1 MTTLQQIELTCPVCE
16 TRFRSQ
22 AVVATNSFG
31 GKRTDFHERAAGT
44 QPLPYLVHCCARCGY
59 AGSEKD
65 FTDEAEITP
74 TVREHVW
81 NELAPSLHRSLQWHR
96 THGTHGTHGAQTP
109 AHGSPATPGTP
120 RAGGLLGGLLGGSGS
135 GSGRSGETAN
145 SANAGNSASNSA
157 SNSANASNSAASVP
171 GASSSTSSSSA
182 VAPMVA
188 VPGSEKYEAAAKVA
202 EWAGAEPRQV
212 ADLLLRAAWCCVDEG
227 DVEAERY
234 FRRKAAWAFE
244 QALSAYDGVAREERA
259 VLTYLVGEL
268 WRRAGDGKA
277 ARQWFEQ
284 VPHELTDAG
293 SQQWVLDAA
302 RQQKDC
308 PREWFG

>member
-22 AVVATNSFG
+22 AVVSTNSFG

-44 QPLPYLVHCCARCGY
+44 QPLPYLVHMCSRCGY

-65 FTDEAEITP
+65 FTEEAEITP
-74 TVREHVW
+74 TLREHVW
-81 NELAPSLHRSLQWHR
+81 NELAPKLHQSVLWHQQ
-96 THGTHGTHGAQTP
+96 HG
-109 AHGSPATPGTP
+109 GS
-120 RAGGLLGGLLGGSGS
+120 AGGTGS
-135 GSGRSGETAN
+135 
-145 SANAGNSASNSA
+145 AGNA
-157 SNSANASNSAASVP
+157 SAASAASGSASLLSGGAGAAS
-171 GASSSTSSSSA
+171 GASATPTGTTGA
-182 VAPMVA
+182 VAGMVT
-188 VPGSEKYEAAAKVA
+188 VPGSEKYEAAARVA

-234 FRRKAAWAFE
+234 FRRRAAWAFE
-244 QALSAYDGVAREERA
+244 QALAAYDGVAREERA

-268 WRRAGDGKA
+268 WRRVGDGRQ
-277 ARQWFEQ
+277 ARGWFEQ
-284 VPHELTDAG
+284 VAHEITEAQ
-293 SQQWVLDAA
+293 SQQWVLDAS
-302 RQQKDC
+302 RQQKDA